1 MAFVNGLTVG
11 TTDFIDR
18 TSADK
23 FIPEIWSSQA
33 LVQREKRL
41 VFAELVDRRFES
53 DLKVGDQVHV
63 PGVSNLNDPARTKSL
78 NTAIHYESLIEQ
90 QHTITVQT
98 NDYVAIAI
106 EDMAKVQA
114 DRDMLAL
121 YAGKMGYALALA
133 VDKSLALLVD
143 AFSNTVGTLA
153 AEADA
158 DDWIRAIQY
167 LDDADVPG
175 EDRAFIISPAARAGL
190 LKLDRYVNNDY
201 SSLHEGIKDNQLKK
215 AYTRSFYDV
224 PVYVTTHLEGTNA
237 AGHDNALMHKA
248 AIALIMQMVPTVR
261 HQYDIDFLTDKVAM
275 HQVYGSRE
283 MLDDHGVFMAGA

>member
-1 MAFVNGLTVG
+1 MAFVTGGTVG
-11 TTDFIDR
+11 VTDFIDT
-18 TSADK
+18 TSAVS
-23 FIPEIWSSQA
+23 FIPEVWSSQA

-121 YAGKMGYALALA
+121 YAG
-133 VDKSLALLVD
+133 
-143 AFSNTVGTLA
+143 
-153 AEADA
+153 
-158 DDWIRAIQY
+158 
-167 LDDADVPG
+167 
-175 EDRAFIISPAARAGL
+175 
-190 LKLDRYVNNDY
+190 
-201 SSLHEGIKDNQLKK
+201 
-215 AYTRSFYDV
+215 
-224 PVYVTTHLEGTNA
+224 
-237 AGHDNALMHKA
+237 
-248 AIALIMQMVPTVR
+248 
-261 HQYDIDFLTDKVAM
+261 
-275 HQVYGSRE
+275 
-283 MLDDHGVFMAGA
+283 

>member
-1 MAFVNGLTVG
+1 MAFVTGSPSA
-11 TTDFIDR
+11 TDFIDR

-33 LVQREKRL
+33 LIQREARL

-53 DLKVGDQVHV
+53 DLKVGDVVHV
-63 PGVSNLNDPARTKSL
+63 PGVSNLGAARSKGINAVIT
-78 NTAIHYESLIEQ
+78 YESLTEE
-90 QHTITVQT
+90 HHDITVTT
-98 NDYVAIAI
+98 NDYVAIAV
-106 EDMAKVQA
+106 EDIAKVQT

-133 VDKSLALLVD
+133 VDDNLAGLPD
-143 AFSNTVGTLA
+143 NFTQTVGTLA

-167 LDDADVPG
+167 LDDADVPA

-201 SSLHEGIKDNQLKK
+201 SSLHDGPKDNQLKR

-224 PVYVTTHLEGTNA
+224 PVYVSTNVEGTNA
-237 AGHDNALMHKA
+237 AGHDNTLLHVAAL
-248 AIALIMQMVPTVR
+248 ALIMQMMPTVR
-261 HQYDIDFLTDKVAM
+261 HQYDIDYLTDKVAM
-275 HQVYGSRE
+275 HHIYGSAE
-283 MLDDHGVFMAGA
+283 MRDDHGVWMKGA